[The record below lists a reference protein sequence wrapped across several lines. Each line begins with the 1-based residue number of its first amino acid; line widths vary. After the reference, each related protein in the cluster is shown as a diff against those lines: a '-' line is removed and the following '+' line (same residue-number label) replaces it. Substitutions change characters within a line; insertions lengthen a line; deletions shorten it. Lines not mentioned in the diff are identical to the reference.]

1 MVTVIIIT
9 IIFGVIAAN
18 IISVLRER
26 NALKRNQGFPGTRR
40 RK

>member
-1 MVTVIIIT
+1 MVAVIVLT
-9 IIFGVIAAN
+9 IIFGTIAVN
-18 IISVLRER
+18 VISVLRER